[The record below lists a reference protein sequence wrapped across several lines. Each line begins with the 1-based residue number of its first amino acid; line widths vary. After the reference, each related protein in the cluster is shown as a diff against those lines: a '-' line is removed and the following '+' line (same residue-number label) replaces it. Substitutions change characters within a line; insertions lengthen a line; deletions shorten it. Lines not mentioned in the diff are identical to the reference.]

1 MVVKTTIVI
10 EALLGI
16 HVAILD
22 CSTSYGVHP
31 YLANATAL
39 QATENSKDPCGWIGV
54 HVGPMTAAFADS
66 LGMAEPYG
74 AIFDQPEPGS
84 PAAAAGIEQGD
95 VVTAINGSPLMR
107 STDFA
112 DIISMI
118 APGTPVYLDT
128 SRNGEAMQVK
138 LIVGS
143 TKCGK
148 SG

>member
-1 MVVKTTIVI
+1 MQPY
-10 EALLGI
+10 
-16 HVAILD
+16 VAN
-22 CSTSYGVHP
+22 T
-31 YLANATAL
+31 TAL
-39 QATENSKDPCGWIGV
+39 QATENSKDPCGCIGV
-54 HVGPMTAAFADS
+54 TISPMTPAFADS
-66 LGMAEPYG
+66 LGMVEPYG

-84 PAAAAGIEQGD
+84 PAAAAGIQQGD
-95 VVTAINGSPLMR
+95 VLTSINGSPLMR

-112 DIISMI
+112 DIISMM